1 MTLRIPTKELRNANK
16 AIEHAIDNLEF
27 SGRGPV
33 ARSVLGDLRHLV
45 EHVAMCTVHGGK
57 NVPGDYFSEAK
68 AAIKQMG
75 TAKDTRFI
83 ADFHIYLQEVVSHYV
98 PTEDSSERLLLK
110 YYEYLILLKH
120 YAANA
125 LGIQILGNL
134 DKIPLDTDPGLDGYH
149 REIANRVDRF
159 THACSPS
166 IGNDRFYVRGVKPFF
181 VDGRVYYEITLVPA
195 YDSSSKYDH
204 VLVFSSFRIPSNNAV
219 RVSTKNASVHGLGSS
234 DASLPIVVVDGYEAS
249 IRPCEINA
257 LLKVFG
263 LSDAARVSGLYMSY
277 RSLMAFLT
285 RTGMTLCE
293 LASLPSPQYELAMET
308 IGRSGSACPVHA
320 LLNSAHSFLVSNARG
335 GNVLRYLL
343 SKPRNRV
350 IKGQLACV
358 PNEKLGGLYLQYGCI
373 PFENQP
379 YCTSLLGHEVA
390 IEDLYCCIDPEPY
403 KDNLLAGWVAR
414 ESLKGR
420 TLYVK
425 DDDAASRFG
434 DIDALI
440 ARYNDT
446 LYRKHASRRIEHE
459 KGRLFVKG
467 DEDDVVAIIN
477 GLLELS
483 ATGIK
488 GYSSTCAAW
497 LAKNQGVVDDP
508 AKVAALETIFADA
521 KAALV
526 YGSAGTGKT
535 TMVNYVCS
543 ILDGVRK
550 IAIANTNPAVDSLRR
565 KIRDGSCSFQTVAK
579 YLAHPTACD
588 LLIVDECSTVCNR
601 DMRKIIDSGCFKLLM
616 LVGDERQSE
625 SIRFGNWF
633 SLAREFL
640 PKKCVHEFEKP
651 WRTTNDGLLK
661 LWDSVRSMRPNIA
674 EILAACDA
682 TAALDGSVLERMCSD
697 EIVLCLNYDGL
708 YGINSLN
715 RLLQSL
721 NPNPSVFWNLHTYK
735 VGDPILFSET
745 ERFRPLLYNNLK
757 GWIVDIDQNGRD
769 TITFVVAVDIMMSE
783 LSVFCYQGLEFVD
796 ARDGKT
802 YLRFTVHRPT
812 GQDEEDPGDDC
823 VVPFQVAYA
832 VSVHKAQ
839 GLEYSSVKLVITKDV
854 ESRITHSVF
863 YTAITRARESLRIY
877 WSPESQNKVLSGF
890 ELASSYVDARILSSR
905 CGLTFRP

>member
-16 AIEHAIDNLEF
+16 AIEDAIDNLEF
-27 SGRGPV
+27 TGRGPV

-45 EHVAMCTVHGGK
+45 EHVAMCAVHGSK
-57 NVPGDYFSEAK
+57 SVPGNYFSETK
-68 AAIKQMG
+68 AAIRQMK

-83 ADFHIYLQEVVSHYV
+83 ADFHSYLQMVVSHYV

-110 YYEYLILLKH
+110 YYENLILLKR
-120 YAANA
+120 YAANEF
-125 LGIQILGNL
+125 GIQILGNL

-149 REIANRVDRF
+149 KEIANKVDQF
-159 THACSPS
+159 MSACSANV
-166 IGNDRFYVRGVKPFF
+166 GTDRFYVKGAKLFF
-181 VDGRVYYEITLVPA
+181 VDGRVYYETTLIPA

-219 RVSTKNASVHGLGSS
+219 RVSTKNTSVRGLDSS
-234 DASLPIVVVDGYEAS
+234 EASLPIMVVDGYEVS

-263 LSDAARVSGLYMSY
+263 PSDVARVSGQYASY

-293 LASLPSPQYELAMET
+293 LASLPSPQYELA
-308 IGRSGSACPVHA
+308 IGSIARSGSACPVHT
-320 LLNSAHSFLVSNARG
+320 LLNSAHSFLSSHAKG
-335 GNVLRYLL
+335 DNVLRYLL
-343 SKPRNRV
+343 SKPRNRI
-350 IKGQLACV
+350 IKDQLAYE
-358 PNEKLGGLYLQYGCI
+358 PNEKLGNLYLQYGCI
-373 PFENQP
+373 PFDNQP

-390 IEDLYCCIDPEPY
+390 IEDLYCCIDPEPFE
-403 KDNLLAGWVAR
+403 DNLLAEWVAR
-414 ESLKGR
+414 ESLKDR

-434 DIDALI
+434 DVDALI
-440 ARYNDT
+440 ARHNKA
-446 LYRKHASRRIEHE
+446 LYWKHASRYIKHE
-459 KGRLFVKG
+459 KGHLFVKG
-467 DEDDVVAIIN
+467 NEDDVVAILE

-483 ATGIK
+483 STGVK

-497 LAKNQGVVDDP
+497 LGKNQGVVDDP
-508 AKVAALETIFADA
+508 AKKAALETIFADS

-543 ILDGVRK
+543 ILDGVSK

-565 KIRDGSCSFQTVAK
+565 KIKDGSCAFQTVAK
-579 YLAHPTACD
+579 YLAHPSACD

-601 DMRKIIDSGCFKLLM
+601 DMRRIIDSDCFKLLM
-616 LVGDERQSE
+616 LVGDERQIE

-640 PKKCVHEFEKP
+640 PKKCVYEFEKP

-661 LWDSVRSMRPNIA
+661 LWDSVRSMKPDVT
-674 EILAACDA
+674 EILAACDM
-682 TAALDGSVLERMCSD
+682 TAALDGSVLERVCSD
-697 EIVLCLNYDGL
+697 EILLCLNYDGL
-708 YGINSLN
+708 YGINNLN

-721 NPNPSVFWNLHTYK
+721 NPNPPVLWSLHTYK

-757 GWIVDIDQNGRD
+757 GRIADIDQNGRD
-769 TITFVVAVDIMMSE
+769 SITFTVAVDIIMSE
-783 LSVFCYQGLEFVD
+783 LSALRYHGLEFVD
-796 ARDGKT
+796 VRDGRT
-802 YLRFTVHRPT
+802 LLRFTVRRPT

-823 VVPFQVAYA
+823 VVPFQVTYA

-839 GLEYSSVKLVITKDV
+839 GLEYSSVKLVISKDV
-854 ESRITHSVF
+854 ESHITHSVF

-877 WSPESQNKVLSGF
+877 WSPESQKKVLSGF
-890 ELASSYVDARILSSR
+890 ELASSYADAQILSSR
-905 CGLTFRP
+905 RGLKLRP